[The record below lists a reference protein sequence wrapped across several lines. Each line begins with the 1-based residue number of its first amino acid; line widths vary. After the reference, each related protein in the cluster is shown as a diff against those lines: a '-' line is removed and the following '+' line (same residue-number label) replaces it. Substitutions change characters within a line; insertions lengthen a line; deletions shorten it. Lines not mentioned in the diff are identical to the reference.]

1 MLSRTERTLSS
12 IILLVVAIITLYP
25 IVVLVTTSLD
35 RINANNSGIS
45 FFKSLS
51 FSSFKYAWNQ
61 GGFSSYTVHTAI
73 MTVSV
78 VVLSVVFAVLAAYAV
93 ALLKPMGGRLIFYVA
108 ILGFMLPVEVLI
120 TPWFYELQ
128 SFGWV
133 NTYWAL
139 IIPQVAQSIA
149 FGIFWMNSAFLS
161 VPRELTEAAVLD
173 GATRI
178 DVFRLVL
185 LPNVMPAVKT
195 MAALVFLWT
204 WNAFLL
210 PLVLV
215 SSPSLFVVTEGLSN
229 FQGAHFSNY
238 GALAAGSVLAALPVV
253 LVYLASQRSFI
264 SGMFAGS
271 TVG

>member
-1 MLSRTERTLSS
+1 VLSRTERTLSS

-25 IVVLVTTSLD
+25 IVVLVTTAFD
-35 RINANNSGIS
+35 RVNANNSSIS

-51 FSSFKYAWNQ
+51 FSSFKYAWTQ
-61 GGFSSYTVHTAI
+61 GGFSQYTIHTAI

-78 VVLSVVFAVLAAYAV
+78 VVGSIIVAV
-93 ALLKPMGGRLIFYVA
+93 FYVA
-108 ILGFMLPVEVLI
+108 IIGFMLPVEVLV
-120 TPWFYELQ
+120 TPWFYELR
-128 SFGWV
+128 SLGWL

-139 IIPQVAQSIA
+139 IIPQLAQSVA
-149 FGIFWMNSAFLS
+149 FGIFWMNSAFLA
-161 VPRELTEAAVLD
+161 VPKELTEAAVID
-173 GATRI
+173 GASRA

-185 LPNVMPAVKT
+185 LPNVTPAIKT
-195 MAALVFLWT
+195 MGALVFLWT

-229 FQGAHFSNY
+229 FQGAHFNNY
-238 GALAAGSVLAALPVV
+238 GALAAGAVLAALPVV
-253 LVYLASQRSFI
+253 IVYLASQRSFI
-264 SGMFAGS
+264 RGMFAGS

>member
-1 MLSRTERTLSS
+1 MLSRTERMVSS
-12 IILLVVAIITLYP
+12 VILIVIAIITLYP
-25 IVVLVTTSLD
+25 IVVLLTTAFD
-35 RINANNSGIS
+35 NVHANNSGIS
-45 FFKSLS
+45 FIHALSL
-51 FSSFKYAWNQ
+51 SSFKYAWNQ
-61 GGFSSYTVHTAI
+61 GGFSDYTVHTAI

-78 VVLSVVFAVLAAYAV
+78 MVGSVIIAVVGAYAV
-93 ALLKPMGGRLIFYVA
+93 ALLRPRGSKLLFFVA
-108 ILGFMLPVEVLI
+108 ILGFMLPVEVLV

-128 SFGWV
+128 SLGWL

-139 IIPQVAQSIA
+139 IVPQAAQSVA
-149 FGIFWMNSAFLS
+149 FGIFWMNAAFLA
-161 VPRELTEAAVLD
+161 VPKSLTEAAILD
-173 GATRI
+173 GASRL

-185 LPNVMPAVKT
+185 LPNVMPAIKT

-215 SSPSLFVVTEGLSN
+215 SKTSLFVVTEGLSN
-229 FQGAHFSNY
+229 FQGAHFNNY
-238 GALAAGSVLAALPVV
+238 GALAAGAVLAALPVV
-253 LVYLASQRSFI
+253 LVYLLSQRSFI

>member
-12 IILLVVAIITLYP
+12 IVLLVIGIVTLYP

-35 RINANNSGIS
+35 KVNSNNTGIS

-51 FSSFKYAWNQ
+51 FSSFSYAWTQ
-61 GGFSSYTVHTAI
+61 GGFSQYTLHTAI

-78 VVLSVVFAVLAAYAV
+78 VVLSVIVAVIAAYAV
-93 ALLKPMGGRLIFYVA
+93 ALLKPIGGRVVFYVA
-108 ILGFMLPVEVLI
+108 IIGFMLPVEVLV
-120 TPWFYELQ
+120 TPWFYELR
-128 SFGWV
+128 SLGWL
-133 NTYWAL
+133 NTYAAL
-139 IIPQVAQSIA
+139 IVPQVAQSIA
-149 FGIFWMNSAFLS
+149 FGIFWLNAAFLA
-161 VPRELTEAAVLD
+161 VPKSLTEAAVLD
-173 GATRI
+173 GASRI
-178 DVFRLVL
+178 AVFRLVL

-215 SSPSLFVVTEGLSN
+215 SKPSLFVVTEGLSN
-229 FQGAHFSNY
+229 FQGAHFNNY

-253 LVYLASQRSFI
+253 VVYLLSQRSFI

>member
-1 MLSRTERTLSS
+1 MLSRSERTVSS
-12 IILLVVAIITLYP
+12 IILLVVAIVTLYP
-25 IVVLVTTSLD
+25 IVVLVSTAFE
-35 RINANNSGIS
+35 NANTNNTGIS
-45 FFKSLS
+45 FFKEFS
-51 FSSFKYAWNQ
+51 FSSFKYAWTQ
-61 GGFSSYTVHTAI
+61 GSFGQYTLHTAI

-78 VVLSVVFAVLAAYAV
+78 MVLSVIIAVVAAYAV
-93 ALLKPMGGRLIFYVA
+93 ALLRPLGSKLLFYAA

-128 SFGWV
+128 YLGWL

-139 IIPQVAQSIA
+139 IVPQVAQSIA
-149 FGIFWMNSAFLS
+149 FGIFWMNSAFLA
-161 VPRELTEAAVLD
+161 VPKELTEAAILD
-173 GATRI
+173 GASRL

-185 LPNVMPAVKT
+185 IPNVMPAIKT

-204 WNAFLL
+204 WNGFLL

-215 SSPSLFVVTEGLSN
+215 SKTSLFVDTIGLSN
-229 FQGAHFSNY
+229 FQGAHFQNS
-238 GALAAGSVLAALPVV
+238 GALAAAAVLTALPVV
-253 LVYLASQRSFI
+253 LVYLVSQRSFI

>member
-1 MLSRTERTLSS
+1 VS
-12 IILLVVAIITLYP
+12 
-25 IVVLVTTSLD
+25 D
-35 RINANNSGIS
+35 NNSGIS

-51 FSSFKYAWNQ
+51 FSSFRYAWSQ
-61 GGFSSYTVHTAI
+61 GGFSHYTVHTAI

-78 VVLSVVFAVLAAYAV
+78 VVLSVIIAVLAAYAI
-93 ALLKPMGGRLIFYVA
+93 ALLKPIGGRLLFYAA

-120 TPWFYELQ
+120 TPWFYELR
-128 SFGWV
+128 SFGWL
-133 NTYWAL
+133 NTYAAL

-149 FGIFWMNSAFLS
+149 FGIFWMNSAFRA
-161 VPRELTEAAVLD
+161 VPNELTEAAVLD
-173 GATRI
+173 GAKRLEI
-178 DVFRLVL
+178 FRLVL

-215 SSPSLFVVTEGLSN
+215 SSPTLYVVTEGLSN
-229 FQGAHFSNY
+229 FQGAHFNNY
-238 GALAAGSVLAALPVV
+238 GALAAGAVLAALPVV
-253 LVYLASQRSFI
+253 IVYLASQRSFI

>member
-1 MLSRTERTLSS
+1 VLSRTERTVSS
-12 IILLVVAIITLYP
+12 IVLLVVAIITLYP
-25 IVVLVTTSLD
+25 IVVLVSTSFD
-35 RINANNSGIS
+35 NVNGNNSGIS

-51 FSSFKYAWNQ
+51 FSSFRYAWTQ
-61 GGFSSYTVHTAI
+61 GGFSQYTLHTAI

-78 VVLSVVFAVLAAYAV
+78 VVLSVIIAVVTAYAV
-93 ALLKPMGGRLIFYVA
+93 ALLKPMGSRLLFYAAV
-108 ILGFMLPVEVLI
+108 LGFMLPVEILV
-120 TPWFYELQ
+120 TPWFYELR
-128 SFGWV
+128 SMGWL
-133 NTYWAL
+133 NSYAAL
-139 IIPQVAQSIA
+139 IVPQVAQSVA

-161 VPRELTEAAVLD
+161 MPKSLTEAAILD
-173 GATRI
+173 GASRLDI
-178 DVFRLVL
+178 FRLVL

-215 SSPSLFVVTEGLSN
+215 SKTSLFVVTEGLSN

-238 GALAAGSVLAALPVV
+238 GALAAGAVLAALPVV
-253 LVYLASQRSFI
+253 LVYLVSQRSFI
-264 SGMFAGS
+264 RGMFAGS

>member
-1 MLSRTERTLSS
+1 VLSRSERTISS
-12 IILLVVAIITLYP
+12 IILVVVAVVTLYP
-25 IVVLVTTSLD
+25 IVVLVTTAFDNVHS
-35 RINANNSGIS
+35 NNVSIS
-45 FFKSLS
+45 FFSDLS

-61 GGFSSYTVHTAI
+61 GGFSQYTLHTAI

-78 VVLSVVFAVLAAYAV
+78 MVLSVIIAVVAAYAV
-93 ALLKPMGGRLIFYVA
+93 ALLRPLGSRLLFYAA

-128 SFGWV
+128 YLGWL

-139 IIPQVAQSIA
+139 IIPQAAQSVA
-149 FGIFWMNSAFLS
+149 FGIFWMNSAFLA
-161 VPRELTEAAVLD
+161 VPSELTEAAILD
-173 GATRI
+173 GASRL

-185 LPNVMPAVKT
+185 LPNVMPAIKT

-215 SSPSLFVVTEGLSN
+215 SKTSLFVVTEGLSN
-229 FQGAHFSNY
+229 FQGAHFNNY
-238 GALAAGSVLAALPVV
+238 GALAAGAVLAALPVV
-253 LVYLASQRSFI
+253 LVYLLSQRSFI

>member
-25 IVVLVTTSLD
+25 IIVLVTTAFD
-35 RINANNSGIS
+35 KVNANNSSIS

-51 FSSFKYAWNQ
+51 FSSFKYAWTQ
-61 GGFSSYTVHTAI
+61 GGFSQYTVHTAI

-78 VVLSVVFAVLAAYAV
+78 VVGSVIVSVLAAYAV
-93 ALLKPMGGRLIFYVA
+93 ALLKPFGSRVLFYVS
-108 ILGFMLPVEVLI
+108 IIGFMLPVEVLV
-120 TPWFYELQ
+120 TPWFYELR
-128 SFGWV
+128 SMGWL

-139 IIPQVAQSIA
+139 IVPQLAQSVA
-149 FGIFWMNSAFLS
+149 FGIFWMNSAFLA
-161 VPRELTEAAVLD
+161 VPRELTEAAVID
-173 GATRI
+173 GARRA

-185 LPNVMPAVKT
+185 LPNVTPAIKT

-229 FQGAHFSNY
+229 FQGAHFNNY
-238 GALAAGSVLAALPVV
+238 GALAAGAVLAALPVV
-253 LVYLASQRSFI
+253 VVYLASQRSFI
-264 SGMFAGS
+264 RGMFAGS

>member
-1 MLSRTERTLSS
+1 VLSRTERALSS
-12 IILLVVAIITLYP
+12 TILLVIAIATLYP
-25 IVVLVTTSLD
+25 IAVLVTTSFAKVS
-35 RINANNSGIS
+35 ANSPGIS
-45 FFKSLS
+45 FFKSFS
-51 FSSFKYAWNQ
+51 FSSFSYAWNQ
-61 GGFSSYTVHTAI
+61 GGFSQYTVHTAI

-78 VVLSVVFAVLAAYAV
+78 VVLSVIIAVVAAYAV
-93 ALLKPMGGRLIFYVA
+93 ALLKPLGGRILFYAA

-120 TPWFYELQ
+120 TPWFYELR
-128 SFGWV
+128 SFGWL
-133 NTYWAL
+133 NTYAAL
-139 IIPQVAQSIA
+139 IIPQTAQSIA
-149 FGIFWMNSAFLS
+149 FGIFWMNSAFLA
-161 VPRELTEAAVLD
+161 VPSELTEAAVLD
-173 GATRI
+173 GGSRV
-178 DVFRLVL
+178 DVFRMVL

-253 LVYLASQRSFI
+253 LVYLVSQRSFI

>member
-1 MLSRTERTLSS
+1 VLSRTERTLSS

-25 IVVLVTTSLD
+25 IVVLVTTAFD
-35 RINANNSGIS
+35 RVNANNSSIS

-51 FSSFKYAWNQ
+51 FSSFKYAWTQ
-61 GGFSSYTVHTAI
+61 GGFSQYTIHTAI

-78 VVLSVVFAVLAAYAV
+78 VVGSIIVAVLAAYAV
-93 ALLKPMGGRLIFYVA
+93 ALLKPYGSRILFYVA
-108 ILGFMLPVEVLI
+108 IIGFMLPVEVLV
-120 TPWFYELQ
+120 TPWFYELR
-128 SFGWV
+128 SLGWL

-139 IIPQVAQSIA
+139 IVPQLAQSVA
-149 FGIFWMNSAFLS
+149 FGIFWMNSAFLA
-161 VPRELTEAAVLD
+161 VPKELTEAAVID
-173 GATRI
+173 GASRA

-185 LPNVMPAVKT
+185 LPNVTPAIKT
-195 MAALVFLWT
+195 MGALVFLWT

-229 FQGAHFSNY
+229 FQGAHFNNY
-238 GALAAGSVLAALPVV
+238 GALAAGAVLAALPVV
-253 LVYLASQRSFI
+253 IVYLASQRSFI
-264 SGMFAGS
+264 RGMFAGS